1 MSLTKQEN
9 FNHPREQ
16 AVTIM
21 RSTLTSEA
29 WERNANFVQS
39 LKSEIENHPIS
50 SHPVIEILNNC
61 KIDNS
66 ILQGIHLE
74 YRYAIVQVFTDALLA
89 AQLQSRQLE
98 PRLKAGSK
106 MAPRFLLALNCL
118 DEFGFRPGFDVDGY
132 YLGNPQRAHYP
143 LYETVLDDLDLT
155 EAARRTYAV
164 SSAATLVR
172 QFLEE
177 SFGEYVEVTALLA
190 VAEHEVILFT
200 PPLRRAT
207 GRLGIDVN
215 DGYYFVHGISDDDTA
230 DAADD
235 DHASDLW
242 HVLTQAVT
250 EADYER
256 IRKRCKRYIK
266 LWSDFWD
273 QQIAFITGSERDAEA
288 GLETRRVR

>member
-1 MSLTKQEN
+1 MSLTKHEN

-16 AVTIM
+16 AVTMM

-29 WERNANFVQS
+29 WERNANFVRS

-50 SHPVIEILNNC
+50 RHPVIEILNNC
-61 KIDNS
+61 KIDGS
-66 ILQGIHLE
+66 TLQRIHLE
-74 YRYAIVQVFTDALLA
+74 YRYAIVQSFTDALLA

-106 MAPRFLLALNCL
+106 MAPRFLLTLNSL
-118 DEFGFRPGFDVDGY
+118 DEFGFRPGLDVDGY
-132 YLGNPQRAHYP
+132 YLGNPGCAHYP
-143 LYETVLDDLDLT
+143 LYEAVLDDLKLS
-155 EAARRTYAV
+155 EAARRAFV
-164 SSAATLVR
+164 PSSAAALVR
-172 QFLEE
+172 QVLEE
-177 SFGEYVEVTALLA
+177 SFGNYVDVTALLA

-207 GRLGIDVN
+207 GRHGIDVD
-215 DGYYFVHGISDDDTA
+215 DGYYFVHGVSDDDTA
-230 DAADD
+230 NAADD

-242 HVLTQAVT
+242 NVLTHAIT

-256 IRKRCKRYIK
+256 VIETCKCYID

-273 QQIAFITGSERDAEA
+273 QQIVFMNAPTRDTEHSIAHES
-288 GLETRRVR
+288 